1 MKSIFEPELALL
13 VGLQVVSSKE
23 GGEGGGNFL
32 TRFFCLDFKL
42 MPALEQSGILWEV
55 TKGAKPG
62 GSGPGGQVRG
72 AKSGGPSPGGQVR
85 GRASPRGAK
94 PRVLG

>member
-1 MKSIFEPELALL
+1 ML

-55 TKGAKPG
+55 TKGAKPV
-62 GSGPGGQVRG
+62 GSGPGGQVQG
-72 AKSGGPSPGGQVR
+72 AKSRGPSPGEGK
-85 GRASPRGAK
+85 PKGAK

>member
-1 MKSIFEPELALL
+1 ML
-13 VGLQVVSSKE
+13 VGLQEVSSKE
-23 GGEGGGNFL
+23 GEGGGNFL

-42 MPALEQSGILWEV
+42 MPALEQSRILWEV
-55 TKGAKPG
+55 TKWAKPG

-72 AKSGGPSPGGQVR
+72 AKSRGPSLGEGKPE
-85 GRASPRGAK
+85 GAK

>member
-1 MKSIFEPELALL
+1 ML
-13 VGLQVVSSKE
+13 VGLQVVSSKEGEGEGGE

-62 GSGPGGQVRG
+62 GPSPGGG
-72 AKSGGPSPGGQVR
+72 ASPGGLSPGGPSPGCLAR
-85 GRASPRGAK
+85 M
-94 PRVLG
+94 